1 MIGRNNLK
9 TIKLWCYSF
18 SFLSILF
25 SEKKIMNL
33 RCAGKQKIKR
43 AKLLAEQQYMTLLK
57 NKGSKV

>member
-1 MIGRNNLK
+1 
-9 TIKLWCYSF
+9 
-18 SFLSILF
+18 
-25 SEKKIMNL
+25 MNL